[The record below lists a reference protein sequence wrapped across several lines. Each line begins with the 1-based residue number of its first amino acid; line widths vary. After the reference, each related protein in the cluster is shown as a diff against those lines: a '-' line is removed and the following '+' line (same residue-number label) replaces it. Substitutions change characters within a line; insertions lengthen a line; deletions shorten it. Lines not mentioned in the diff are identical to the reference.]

1 MLGLTLVMACSMSNS
16 DKQVHSKLPADTLY
30 NVYLDKDT
38 KRIKVICLGINCID
52 NSLKDSYDSWE
63 DLPKWMKDKI
73 AVLMMLEVRGF
84 MSTALDDEVK
94 GIGMRGQGEDKF
106 WVYG

>member
-1 MLGLTLVMACSMSNS
+1 MFNS
-16 DKQVHSKLPADTLY
+16 DRQVHSKLPADTLY

-38 KRIKVICLGINCID
+38 KRIKVVCLGINCID
-52 NSLKDSYDSWE
+52 NALKDSYDSWD